1 MLYRGNTPLTPEECF
16 EYEAGRHL
24 HGLRQD
30 GLVLETTDCTGRSV
44 WTKTLRGF
52 QVLSSPV
59 AGSESRKVIRIT
71 FDLLDSSC

>member
-16 EYEAGRHL
+16 DYETGRQFH
-24 HGLRQD
+24 HLRQD

-52 QVLSSPV
+52 QVLNGSA
-59 AGSESRKVIRIT
+59 AGSDSRKVIRIT
-71 FDLLDSSC
+71 IDVLDSSC